1 MCMKCRT
8 AFCFL
13 FLFISGISLV
23 SGQSA
28 SGQEFI
34 NEGIALFK
42 HGRFGES
49 IISFRNVILT
59 PEAESV
65 RADAYFWL
73 SKAYMVLGKLDDAER
88 SLEFYLANYPDHG
101 HFTEAFYQKG
111 RLLFMQGDYQSSI
124 QVFQGFI
131 TEYSD
136 SPFVPNGYYWIGE
149 CLYSLGLLEDSAK
162 IFSKVIDDYPRS
174 YKIEAARY
182 KIFLIDFKKREN
194 ELLKL
199 LKWSHE
205 ESLKT
210 IEEFQRREKTY
221 EQAIAAY
228 QRKIINLNKQDDQS
242 TVSNLQQENRLLKEQ
257 IKELQGAS
265 RAAVISI
272 DSEVGISKESA
283 STAKLKSIKEEAL
296 EIKEILLSWLQ
307 SGQSMP
313 ESN

>member
-1 MCMKCRT
+1 MHMKRLT
-8 AFCFL
+8 AFCLL
-13 FLFISGISLV
+13 FLFISGIILV
-23 SGQSA
+23 SGQSV

-34 NEGIALFK
+34 NEGMALFK
-42 HGRFGES
+42 HQRFSES
-49 IISFRNVILT
+49 IISFRNVILN

-65 RADAYFWL
+65 KSDAYFWL

-101 HFTEAFYQKG
+101 YFSEAFYQKG

-131 TEYSD
+131 VEYPD
-136 SPFVPNGYYWIGE
+136 SLFVANAYYWIGE

-162 IFSKVIDDYPRS
+162 IFSKVINEYPRS
-174 YKIEAARY
+174 FKIEAARY
-182 KIFLIDFKKREN
+182 KISLIDFKKREN

-228 QRKIINLNKQDDQS
+228 QRKIIDFEKQDEQS
-242 TVSNLQQENRLLKEQ
+242 TISDLQQDNTLLKEQ
-257 IKELQGAS
+257 IKELPGS
-265 RAAVISI
+265 SSAVISI
-272 DSEVGISKESA
+272 DSEEGVSKESA
-283 STAKLKSIKEEAL
+283 SAAKLKSIKEEAL

-307 SGQSMP
+307 SGQGIP
-313 ESN
+313 ESK

>member
-1 MCMKCRT
+1 MHIKRLT

-13 FLFISGISLV
+13 FLFVSGIFFLSAQSV
-23 SGQSA
+23 SSE
-28 SGQEFI
+28 EFI
-34 NEGIALFK
+34 NEGLALFK
-42 HGRFGES
+42 HQRFSES
-49 IISFRNVILT
+49 IISFRNLILN

-65 RADAYFWL
+65 KADAYFWL

-101 HFTEAFYQKG
+101 YFTEAFYQKG

-131 TEYSD
+131 IEYPD
-136 SPFVPNGYYWIGE
+136 SPFVPNAYYWIGE

-162 IFSKVIDDYPRS
+162 IFSKVIDEYPRS

-182 KIFLIDFKKREN
+182 KISLIDFKKRER

-228 QRKIINLNKQDDQS
+228 QRRIINFNKQHDQS
-242 TVSNLQQENRLLKEQ
+242 RVSDLQQENILLKEQ
-257 IKELQGAS
+257 IKELEGSSPAP
-265 RAAVISI
+265 ISI
-272 DSEVGISKESA
+272 DSEESVSEESA
-283 STAKLKSIKEEAL
+283 SAAKLKSIKEEAL

-307 SGQSMP
+307 SGQSIP
-313 ESN
+313 ESK

>member
-1 MCMKCRT
+1 MDMKRLT

-13 FLFISGISLV
+13 FLFIFGIILV
-23 SGQSA
+23 SGQSV

-42 HGRFGES
+42 HQRFSES
-49 IISFRNVILT
+49 IISFRNVILN

-65 RADAYFWL
+65 KADAYFWL

-101 HFTEAFYQKG
+101 YFTEAFYQKG

-124 QVFQGFI
+124 QVFQGFLI
-131 TEYSD
+131 EYSD
-136 SPFVPNGYYWIGE
+136 SLFVPNAYYWIGE

-162 IFSKVIDDYPRS
+162 IFSKVIDEYPRS
-174 YKIEAARY
+174 FKIEAARY
-182 KIFLIDFKKREN
+182 KISLIDFKKREN

-228 QRKIINLNKQDDQS
+228 QRKIINLDKQDEQS
-242 TVSNLQQENRLLKEQ
+242 KISDLQQENILQKEQ
-257 IKELQGAS
+257 IEELPGS
-265 RAAVISI
+265 SSTFISI
-272 DSEVGISKESA
+272 DSEEGISKESA

-307 SGQSMP
+307 SGKSIP
-313 ESN
+313 ERK

>member
-1 MCMKCRT
+1 MKRLT

-13 FLFISGISLV
+13 FLFISGILFL
-23 SGQSA
+23 SGQSV
-28 SGQEFI
+28 SSEEFI

-42 HGRFGES
+42 HKRFSES
-49 IISFRNVILT
+49 IISFRNVILN

-65 RADAYFWL
+65 KADAYFWL

-88 SLEFYLANYPDHG
+88 SLEFYLLNYPDHG
-101 HFTEAFYQKG
+101 YFTEVFYQKG

-124 QVFQGFI
+124 QVFHGFI
-131 TEYSD
+131 IEYPD
-136 SPFVPNGYYWIGE
+136 SLFVPNAYYWIGE

-162 IFSKVIDDYPRS
+162 IFSKVIDEYPRS

-182 KIFLIDFKKREN
+182 KISLIDFKRREN

-228 QRKIINLNKQDDQS
+228 QRKIINFNKQDEQS
-242 TVSNLQQENRLLKEQ
+242 TVSDLQQENILLKEQ
-257 IKELQGAS
+257 IKELQGGNSAF
-265 RAAVISI
+265 ISI
-272 DSEVGISKESA
+272 DSEEGVSKESA
-283 STAKLKSIKEEAL
+283 SAAKLKSIKEEAL

-307 SGQSMP
+307 SGQSIP
-313 ESN
+313 ESK

>member
-1 MCMKCRT
+1 MHMKRLT

-13 FLFISGISLV
+13 FLFISGIIVV
-23 SGQSA
+23 SGQSV
-28 SGQEFI
+28 SSEEFI
-34 NEGIALFK
+34 NEGLSLFK
-42 HGRFGES
+42 HQRFSES
-49 IISFRNVILT
+49 IISFRNVILN

-65 RADAYFWL
+65 KADAYFWL

-101 HFTEAFYQKG
+101 YFTEAFYQKG

-131 TEYSD
+131 IEYPD
-136 SPFVPNGYYWIGE
+136 SLFVPNAYYWIGE
-149 CLYSLGLLEDSAK
+149 CLFSLGLLEDSAK
-162 IFSKVIDDYPRS
+162 IFSKVIDEYPRS

-182 KIFLIDFKKREN
+182 KMSLINFKKREN

-228 QRKIINLNKQDDQS
+228 QRKIINFNKQDEQS
-242 TVSNLQQENRLLKEQ
+242 TISDLQQENKLLKKQ
-257 IKELQGAS
+257 LKELQGS
-265 RAAVISI
+265 RPAFISI
-272 DSEVGISKESA
+272 DSEEGVSKESA
-283 STAKLKSIKEEAL
+283 SVVRLKSIKEEAL
-296 EIKEILLSWLQ
+296 GIKEILLSWLH
-307 SGQSMP
+307 SGLSIP
-313 ESN
+313 ESK

>member
-1 MCMKCRT
+1 MHMKRLT

-13 FLFISGISLV
+13 FLFISGIFFL
-23 SGQSA
+23 SGQSV
-28 SGQEFI
+28 SSEEFI
-34 NEGIALFK
+34 NEGISLFK
-42 HGRFGES
+42 HKRFSES
-49 IISFRNVILT
+49 IISFRNVILN

-65 RADAYFWL
+65 KADAYFWL

-88 SLEFYLANYPDHG
+88 SLEFYLANYPDHRY
-101 HFTEAFYQKG
+101 FTEAFYQKG

-131 TEYSD
+131 IEYPD
-136 SPFVPNGYYWIGE
+136 SLFVPNAYYWIGE
-149 CLYSLGLLEDSAK
+149 CLFSLGLLEDSAK
-162 IFSKVIDDYPRS
+162 IFSKVIDEYPRS

-182 KIFLIDFKKREN
+182 KMSLINFKKREN

-228 QRKIINLNKQDDQS
+228 QRKIINFNKQDEQS
-242 TVSNLQQENRLLKEQ
+242 TISDLQQENKLLKKQ
-257 IKELQGAS
+257 VKELQGSSPAF
-265 RAAVISI
+265 ISI
-272 DSEVGISKESA
+272 DSEEGVSEESA
-283 STAKLKSIKEEAL
+283 SVVRLKSMKEEAL
-296 EIKEILLSWLQ
+296 GIKEILLSWLQ
-307 SGQSMP
+307 SGQSIP
-313 ESN
+313 ESK

>member
-1 MCMKCRT
+1 MHMKRLT

-13 FLFISGISLV
+13 FLFISGIILV

-28 SGQEFI
+28 GGQEFI
-34 NEGIALFK
+34 NEGLSLFK
-42 HGRFGES
+42 HQRFSES
-49 IISFRNVILT
+49 IISFRNVILN

-65 RADAYFWL
+65 KADAYFWL
-73 SKAYMVLGKLDDAER
+73 SKAYMVLRKLDDAER

-101 HFTEAFYQKG
+101 YFTEAFYQKG

-124 QVFQGFI
+124 QVFHGFI
-131 TEYSD
+131 IEYPD
-136 SPFVPNGYYWIGE
+136 SLFVPNAYYWIGE
-149 CLYSLGLLEDSAK
+149 CLYSLGLLEDSAI
-162 IFSKVIDDYPRS
+162 IFSKVINEYPRS
-174 YKIEAARY
+174 FKIEAARY
-182 KIFLIDFKKREN
+182 KISLIDFKKREN

-228 QRKIINLNKQDDQS
+228 QRKIINFKKQDEQS
-242 TVSNLQQENRLLKEQ
+242 TISDLRQENLLLKEQ
-257 IKELQGAS
+257 IKQLPGSSSAF
-265 RAAVISI
+265 ISI
-272 DSEVGISKESA
+272 DSEEGLSKESA
-283 STAKLKSIKEEAL
+283 SATKLKSIKEEAL

-307 SGQSMP
+307 SGQSIP
-313 ESN
+313 GSK